1 MTTASRGVRGA
12 MEAKSRASRE
22 REIIFSGE
30 AVILTRYLSGLLAR
44 SGNPRIA
51 RAEIQVRANLK
62 IEAESLERGPFRP
75 LPGESISG
83 PIALNFL
90 LYRFHFVQFCP
101 HPNLSLENYHQAK
114 VLDLV
119 TNYHDSERTR
129 GVAWFGG
136 RPYPRR

>member
-1 MTTASRGVRGA
+1 

-62 IEAESLERGPFRP
+62 IEAESLE
-75 LPGESISG
+75 
-83 PIALNFL
+83 
-90 LYRFHFVQFCP
+90 
-101 HPNLSLENYHQAK
+101 
-114 VLDLV
+114 
-119 TNYHDSERTR
+119 
-129 GVAWFGG
+129 
-136 RPYPRR
+136 